1 MDIEVVGC
9 AFERAFRRRDRS
21 LELVHLDIISREV
34 VTVGMAVFLH
44 ENHIRRLRDR
54 LAVDFDLHGSLKA
67 FFLNFVV
74 RHCPVSRRIIHGDLL

>member
-1 MDIEVVGC
+1 
-9 AFERAFRRRDRS
+9 
-21 LELVHLDIISREV
+21 
-34 VTVGMAVFLH
+34 MAVFLH